1 MLTNPY
7 ISSVR
12 RGYYAS
18 FLQIGEVPMDKNVQ
32 TSVKSCEKIIPFLKV
47 VSNTTRLK
55 ILCILNEGER
65 RVGEIQEFLGAKQ
78 SYVSQQLKYLKNA
91 GYLKSRREGTQIYY
105 SLIDPKFTKILK
117 ELQGILK

>member
-1 MLTNPY
+1 
-7 ISSVR
+7 
-12 RGYYAS
+12 
-18 FLQIGEVPMDKNVQ
+18 MDKNVQ

-117 ELQGILK
+117 ELQTILK